1 MDLLVSLNKKFTE
14 SYGKII
20 ADLNTNVYVRNKIN
34 GKYEAPVITLGPQGG
49 YFVGKSEPVL
59 PAMVTVELIQQEA
72 QDIIY
77 RLAIPRSE
85 MEIAD
90 TNPAYFKYLIDN
102 VLNKAISNYRA
113 TVGGP
118 EILRYGEAYLKIEL
132 QYPNEP
138 VDGLRDGSDYILMVL
153 SGSWAK
159 GV

>member
-1 MDLLVSLNKKFTE
+1 MDLLESLNKKFNE
-14 SYGKII
+14 SYGKTI
-20 ADLNTNVYVRNKIN
+20 ANLNKNIYLRNKLD
-34 GKYEAPVITLGPQGG
+34 GQYEAPVITLGKDGG
-49 YFVGKSEPVL
+49 YVVGKSEPVL
-59 PAMVTVELIQQEA
+59 PAIVSVELVKQEA

-90 TNPAYFKYLIDN
+90 SNPAYFKYLIDSI
-102 VLNKAISNYRA
+102 LQKALSNYVA
-113 TVGGP
+113 TVGSP
-118 EILRYGEAYLKIEL
+118 DILRYGEAYLKVEL

-159 GV
+159 GT